1 MRQQGIVV
9 LTDASTGRFGMRLAD
24 GSHVLAEQLDVQPL
38 HEGDEFYGWMD
49 ALGVEALTAASG
61 TCVSVFVLAHGLS
74 REAIEEELGVTMP
87 PQRHCPFCR
96 RRLRPP

>member
-9 LTDASTGRFGMRLAD
+9 FADASTGRFGMRLAD

-61 TCVSVFVLAHGLS
+61 NGVSVFVLAHGLS
-74 REAIEEELGVTMP
+74 REAIEKELGVTMP

-96 RRLRPP
+96 RRLRPL